1 MSFND
6 NAQLDTSQVQ
16 SGGSG
21 GGGGGGGFPGGIQVG
36 GGIGG
41 LILLVLMLIFGGGKI
56 LGGGGDSGT
65 GAGGLPSQ
73 QLESSQVAAA
83 GQVDQGEFSQCKTGA
98 DANKNDVCLIIAT
111 VNSVQDY
118 WGKTLPRYQ
127 MNYEPVKTVIY
138 QGQTPSGCG
147 TASSQRSTSSR
158 TSTATTCRTSSASS
172 TGRSRTP
179 RAPTPAP
186 SASSSWPT
194 ASPARGSST
203 RPRRPTPTAPL
214 CSSPSPSRTS
224 RPRSRPRQ
232 PSETTASRRRCRVAS
247 LPRTGR
253 TARRRPA
260 RSGSCRAT
268 RPATSTSATP
278 SASTPSADAT
288 RRRLVQLDAHGS
300 ATAQRG
306 LEHVAL
312 RVGQVVELPHRQPRQ
327 GPQGSG
333 VEDLAHERAVPTDD
347 QSMRYA
353 VRSRRR

>member
-6 NAQLDTSQVQ
+6 SAQLDTSQVQ

-73 QLESSQVAAA
+73 QLESGQVAAA

-118 WGKTLPRYQ
+118 WGKTLPKYQ

-147 TASSQRSTSSR
+147 TANSQVGPFYCPLDAKVYVDASFFEELQSKFGADGGQLAKEYVIAHEYGHHVQDLLGILDRAQQDPQGPNSGAVRIELMADCLAGTWVKHATETTDANGTPLLKPITEQDITS
-158 TSTATTCRTSSASS
+158 ALSAASAVGDDRIQKKMQ
-172 TGRSRTP
+172 GRVTP
-179 RAPTPAP
+179 ENWTH
-186 SASSSWPT
+186 
-194 ASPARGSST
+194 GSSE
-203 RPRRPTPTAPL
+203 A
-214 CSSPSPSRTS
+214 
-224 RPRSRPRQ
+224 RQ
-232 PSETTASRRRCRVAS
+232 KWF
-247 LPRTGR
+247 LQGYQTGDLNQCN
-253 TARRRPA
+253 TF
-260 RSGSCRAT
+260 
-268 RPATSTSATP
+268 
-278 SASTPSADAT
+278 
-288 RRRLVQLDAHGS
+288 
-300 ATAQRG
+300 
-306 LEHVAL
+306 
-312 RVGQVVELPHRQPRQ
+312 
-327 GPQGSG
+327 G
-333 VEDLAHERAVPTDD
+333 VDTV
-347 QSMRYA
+347 S
-353 VRSRRR
+353 